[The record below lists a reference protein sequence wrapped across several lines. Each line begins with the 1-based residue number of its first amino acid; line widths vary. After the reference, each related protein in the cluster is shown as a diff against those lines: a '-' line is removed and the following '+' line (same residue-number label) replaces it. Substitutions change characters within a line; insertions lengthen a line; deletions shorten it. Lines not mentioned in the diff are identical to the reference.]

1 MLSFCRTSVGS
12 STAKLKD
19 FISPGGLM
27 DPIVR
32 MCVVLLLM
40 SAILPL
46 VAPQSSSST
55 DFDFSTPSDALR
67 TTTDGRIRGARN
79 RSNKDFVLGGLFPIH
94 AAEEGGGVCGKVR
107 QERGLERM
115 EAMLFAIDKINSDDS
130 LLEGLTLGYDIR
142 DTCNSENI
150 GLDETVDLVIT
161 SSQLDIESCQSGIS
175 ANGSDDAPT
184 TGIVGAAASR
194 VSVPVASLVRL
205 FTTPQISYASST
217 ALLSN
222 RDRYEYFFR
231 TIPPDNLQARA
242 MIDVMLHFDWTYVS
256 TIYSLNPYG
265 EPGINEFHELAA
277 ANGIC
282 IDLDVGIED
291 DYTDQQYADLVL
303 DLIDSQAN
311 VVILFT
317 SQDNAEQLLGKI
329 ADTSASQRFTWIAS
343 DAWARSIKV
352 VHQFNSTAAGLYG
365 FAPLTEHLDTFQ
377 DYFSRLS
384 INSNQRNPWFK
395 EFYAAIANCTANS
408 TSNGGLE
415 VCDEDASATDQPRY
429 EQGNFIP
436 LVVDAVYTYAH
447 AIQNYLDENCGQPLQ
462 WYPGIRTCSG
472 QNRSLTGQVLLEY
485 IQEVDF
491 ESVTGNRVLFDSEG
505 NVEGRYE
512 ILNYQASDVTGGQ
525 REYSFR
531 RVAIWDSSITN
542 DTEQQALLVDTDAEF
557 QFGLQDST
565 DEILTTPPTSQCD
578 RCGSGEYRR
587 EVPSSCCGLCEP
599 CLGAEFVNGT
609 TRATACDRCE
619 EETWGNNPLQGSD
632 GCVTIDESFLR
643 IDHPYSSI
651 IIIIAIIGI
660 VGVVFTA
667 VVFAVYWKT
676 PVIKSSGR
684 EQMTLLLIGIA
695 TSFISTSF
703 FVVPPSLGVCGIQ
716 RWIVWTG
723 FSVMFGAMLVK
734 IVRVARIF
742 LGKKSPAR
750 QRFTEPY
757 YQVIFTCIIVLV
769 QWVIVAISLAVRN
782 PSVLREIRLVTEMPN
797 EFPRVI
803 VTCLPDAIVFLALS
817 IGYETI
823 LIVACTIL
831 GALSFSYPEN
841 FNEAK
846 YVAFCSLSILVIWI
860 AFIITYIATQSMQE
874 FQNIAI
880 SLAVVMT
887 AYSVLLCLFGPK
899 LIIVL
904 FRPKK
909 NISKF
914 SHRSTGTADLNATTI
929 LGDTGMNRL
938 SVAYPFVPPTST
950 SSSTGTAVEKALQG
964 TYVRIH

>member
-1 MLSFCRTSVGS
+1 MVQPL
-12 STAKLKD
+12 
-19 FISPGGLM
+19 
-27 DPIVR
+27 VR
-32 MCVVLLLM
+32 MCVALLLV
-40 SAILPL
+40 SAVPPL

-55 DFDFSTPSDALR
+55 TFDYSTPSDILR

-94 AAEEGGGVCGKVR
+94 AAEEGGGACGEVR
-107 QERGLERM
+107 RERGLERM
-115 EAMLFAIDKINSDDS
+115 EAMLFAIDSINSDDS
-130 LLEGLTLGYDIR
+130 LLEGLSLGYDIR

-161 SSQLDIESCQSGIS
+161 GSQLDIESCQSAIS
-175 ANGSDDAPT
+175 VNSSDAPPT

-222 RDRYEYFFR
+222 RDRYEYFLR

-242 MIDVMLHFDWTYVS
+242 MVDLMLHFDWTYVS

-265 EPGINEFHELAA
+265 EPGINEFQELAA
-277 ANGIC
+277 AMGIC

-291 DYTDQQYADLVL
+291 DFTEQQFADLAQELV
-303 DLIDSQAN
+303 DSQAN
-311 VVILFT
+311 IVILFT
-317 SQDNAEQLLGKI
+317 SQDNAEQLLGRI
-329 ADTSASQRFTWIAS
+329 AATSAHRRFTWIAS
-343 DAWARSIKV
+343 DAWARSINV
-352 VHQFNSTAAGLYG
+352 VHQFNETAAGLYG

-377 DYFSRLS
+377 EYFSRLS

-395 EFYAAIANCTANS
+395 EFYAAVANCTANS
-408 TSNGGLE
+408 TSGSVLE
-415 VCDEDASATDQPRY
+415 VCDEDTSVTDLPRY

-447 AIQNYLDENCGQPLQ
+447 AIQNYLDEYCVQPLQ
-462 WYPGIRTCSG
+462 WHPGNRTCSG
-472 QNRSLTGQVLLEY
+472 QNRSLTGQLLLEY

-491 ESVTGNRVLFDSEG
+491 LSLTDNRVLFDNEG

-512 ILNYQASDVTGGQ
+512 VLNYQASDATGQ
-525 REYSFR
+525 RKFAFR
-531 RVAIWDSSITN
+531 RVAVWDSSITN
-542 DTEQQALLVDTDAEF
+542 DTEQQALLIDPSAEF
-557 QFGLQDST
+557 QFGLRDSS

-578 RCGSGEYRR
+578 RCGSGQYRR
-587 EVPSSCCGLCEP
+587 EVPSSCCGLCEA
-599 CLGAEFVNGT
+599 CLGAEFVNDT
-609 TRATACDRCE
+609 KATACDTCE
-619 EETWGNNPLQGSD
+619 GETWGNAPLLGSN
-632 GCVTIDESFLR
+632 GCVSIEESFLR
-643 IDHPYSSI
+643 IDHPYS
-651 IIIIAIIGI
+651 IIIAIMAI
-660 VGVVFTA
+660 VGLMGVVFTA
-667 VVFAVYWKT
+667 VVFVVFWKT
-676 PVIKSSGR
+676 PVVKSSGR

-695 TSFISTSF
+695 TSFVSAFF
-703 FVVPPSLGVCGIQ
+703 FVAPPSLGVCGMQ
-716 RWIVWTG
+716 RWIIWTG
-723 FSVMFGAMLVK
+723 FSIMFGALLVK
-734 IVRVARIF
+734 IIRVARIF
-742 LGKKSPAR
+742 LGKKSLSR
-750 QRFTEPY
+750 LRFTEPY

-769 QWVIVAISLAVRN
+769 QWVIIIISLAVRN
-782 PSVLREIRLVTEMPN
+782 PSVQREIRLVTEMPN

-803 VTCLPDAIVFLALS
+803 VTCLPDAIAFLALS

-823 LIVACTIL
+823 LIIGCTIL

-909 NISKF
+909 NATSKL
-914 SHRSTGTADLNATTI
+914 SHHGTGTADLNSTPLNTTI
-929 LGDTGMNRL
+929 IGDNGMNRL
-938 SVAYPFVPPTST
+938 SMPYLTP
-950 SSSTGTAVEKALQG
+950 SSTTGAMEMTLKG
-964 TYVRIH
+964 TYTHVYVTAGLTHGIYTRVCHSRLKGNMHTCMW